1 MQTINMGSTP
11 NDRTGDSLY
20 TAFNKVNDNFV
31 ELYGLSNINKPVREV
46 TDSSGE
52 QTIDML
58 VDGIVKIA
66 AYRDTILSFTNIVPG
81 REIVVI
87 ITANGD
93 VNVSYGTDVISTD
106 GATSTL
112 IIDGNT
118 AILKYYSTG
127 VSQAA
132 IFLQRN

>member
-1 MQTINMGSTP
+1 MQTINMGTTP

-20 TAFNKVNDNFV
+20 VAFNKVNDNFV
-31 ELYGLSNINKPVREV
+31 ELYGLSTNNKPVREV

-58 VDGIVKIA
+58 ADGIVKIA

-112 IIDGNT
+112 ITDGNT

-127 VSQAA
+127 NLQSS

>member
-1 MQTINMGSTP
+1 MQTINMGTTP

-20 TAFNKVNDNFV
+20 VAFNKVNDNFI
-31 ELYGLSNINKPVREV
+31 ELYGLSTNNKPVREV

-81 REIVVI
+81 REVIVI

-112 IIDGNT
+112 ITDGNT
-118 AILKYYSTG
+118 VILTYYSTG
-127 VSQAA
+127 NSQSS
-132 IFLQRN
+132 IYLQRN

>member
-1 MQTINMGSTP
+1 MQTINMGTTP

-20 TAFNKVNDNFV
+20 VAFNKVNDNFV
-31 ELYGLSNINKPVREV
+31 ELYGLSNNTKPVREV

-87 ITANGD
+87 ITAIGD

-127 VSQAA
+127 VSQSA